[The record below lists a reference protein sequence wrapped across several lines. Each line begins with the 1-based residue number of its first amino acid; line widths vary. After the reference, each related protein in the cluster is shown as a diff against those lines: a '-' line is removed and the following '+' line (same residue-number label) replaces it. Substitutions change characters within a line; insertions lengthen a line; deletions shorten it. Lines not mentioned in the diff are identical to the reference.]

1 MTVEILKERKGG
13 QCLCEAL
20 VKTARDGEVWRDERG
35 GRRKTEISAGVMS
48 CLSRHIQSE
57 TPSQEKL
64 P

>member
-48 CLSRHIQSE
+48 VSSSI
-57 TPSQEKL
+57 SQESESQ
-64 P
+64 PSHSI